1 MQEKV
6 LIATEKPFDASARDS
21 IVKMLK
27 EAGLQPVVL
36 EKYKDVKDL
45 LSAVSDVS
53 AAVVRSDNIT
63 KEVLDAGKS
72 LKLVVRAGAGY
83 DNIDC
88 AAAKERKVI
97 VENTPGQ
104 NSNAVAELAFGL
116 MIMIAR
122 GKYSGKSGT
131 ELRGKSLGVHALG
144 NIGKI
149 VASLG
154 KAFGMDV
161 CAFDPFVDQCIFDE
175 CCATRVK
182 TIEDL
187 YSTSDYISLHIPKT
201 AQTVKSI
208 NYSLLSKM
216 KKGGTLVNTARA
228 EVINEE
234 DLLKIMGERPDIK
247 YASDIAPTNA
257 AAFLEKF
264 SDRVF
269 FTPKKMGAQTAEA
282 NANAGIAAAGQ
293 IIAFLKEGKVL
304 NQVNP

>member
-6 LIATEKPFDASARDS
+6 LIATEKPFAESARKS
-21 IVKMLK
+21 MVKMFE
-27 EAGLQPVVL
+27 EAGLKPVVL
-36 EKYKDVKDL
+36 EKYKDPKDL
-45 LSAVSDVS
+45 LSAFSDVA
-53 AAVVRSDNIT
+53 AAVVRSDNVT
-63 KEVLDAGKS
+63 KEVLEAGKG

-88 AAAKERKVI
+88 ASAKARKVI

-161 CAFDPFVDQCIFDE
+161 CAFDPFVDQCVFDD

-201 AQTVKSI
+201 PQTVKSI
-208 NYSLLSKM
+208 NYDLLSRM

-228 EVINEE
+228 EVIHEE
-234 DLLKIMGERPDIK
+234 DLLRIMGERSDVK
-247 YASDIAPTNA
+247 YASDIAPANA

-264 SDRVF
+264 ADRVY

-282 NANAGIAAAGQ
+282 NTNAGIAAARQ

>member
-6 LIATEKPFDASARDS
+6 LIATEKPFAESARNS
-21 IVKMLK
+21 MVEMFE
-27 EAGLQPVVL
+27 EAGLKPVVL
-36 EKYKDVKDL
+36 EKYKDAKDL
-45 LSAVSDVS
+45 LSAFSDVA
-53 AAVVRSDNIT
+53 AAVVRSDNIS

-72 LKLVVRAGAGY
+72 LKLVVRAGAGF

-88 AAAKERKVI
+88 AAAKARKVI

-104 NSNAVAELAFGL
+104 NSNAVAELVFGL

-154 KAFGMDV
+154 KAFGMEV
-161 CAFDPFVDQCIFDE
+161 CAFDPFVDQCVFED
-175 CCATRVK
+175 CCAARVQK
-182 TIEDL
+182 IEDL
-187 YSTSDYISLHIPKT
+187 SSVSDYLSLHIPAT
-201 AQTVKSI
+201 PQTIKSI
-208 NYSLLSKM
+208 NHSLLSKM

-228 EVINEE
+228 EVIHEE
-234 DLLKIMGERPDIK
+234 DLLRIMEERPDIK
-247 YASDIAPTNA
+247 YASDIAPKNA

-264 SDRVF
+264 GDRVF

-282 NANAGIAAAGQ
+282 NVNAGIAAARQ